1 MNGAGGKYLPAQS
14 TQMTNPQLRM
24 NKMKYPRTI
33 NEAFP
38 KTMEYG
44 AAIEIHVAQTSI
56 GERWIRAIALLGLI
70 VVLLDVLV
78 WRP

>member
-1 MNGAGGKYLPAQS
+1 MRNHDKF
-14 TQMTNPQLRM
+14 
-24 NKMKYPRTI
+24 PRTF

-38 KTMEYG
+38 NSMENG
-44 AAIEIHVAQTSI
+44 ACIEIHVAQTSI
-56 GERWIRAIALLGLI
+56 GERLIRAIALIGLI

>member
-1 MNGAGGKYLPAQS
+1 MRNHDKF
-14 TQMTNPQLRM
+14 
-24 NKMKYPRTI
+24 PRTF

-38 KTMEYG
+38 NSMENG
-44 AAIEIHVAQTSI
+44 ACIEIHVAQTSI